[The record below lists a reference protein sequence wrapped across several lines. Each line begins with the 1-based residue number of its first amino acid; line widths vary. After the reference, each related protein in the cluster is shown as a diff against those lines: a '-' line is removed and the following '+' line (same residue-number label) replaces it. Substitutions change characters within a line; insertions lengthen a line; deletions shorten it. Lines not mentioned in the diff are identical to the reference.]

1 MISRFKFKCD
11 VSQVQSGILM
21 FVMFVDNILREYYN
35 IINVVRFKDYIIN
48 VQLHLGYR
56 SLRPESYG

>member
-1 MISRFKFKCD
+1 MTSRLKFKCD
-11 VSQVQSGILM
+11 VSQLQSGILM
-21 FVMFVDNILREYYN
+21 FADNILREYNN

-48 VQLHLGYR
+48 VQFHLAYT